1 VKNIKKDIHEMY
13 MNIAIELAEKARG
26 NTSPNPLVGTVL
38 VKNDE
43 IIGKGYHKKRGSN
56 HAEVEALNSTNVS
69 LKGATMYVTLEPCC
83 FYGHT
88 PPCTQVILKSEITK
102 VIVGMIDPNPN
113 VNGNGIRELKEGGID
128 VEVGFLEEEISKQN
142 ETYIKYITKKIPFIT
157 LKIAISLDGKMCTK
171 TGDSRWITSDVSR
184 KYVHE
189 KRSRYNS
196 ILTGIGTVL
205 TDDPLLTVRYGNNKK
220 NPIRIVLDS
229 ELKIPLD
236 SNLVRTTNKAKLI
249 IVTTKHHNKKKAKEI
264 NELGAEIIIINENK
278 NENIELKNK
287 VNLTKLLK
295 ILGSREISSVLIEAG
310 PTLSTSFLRQNLVD
324 KLIVFIAPII
334 IGGSNSFQTIGDLGI
349 EKMMDVIKINFSNIR
364 RMGKDIFI
372 EAYPVK

>member
-1 VKNIKKDIHEMY
+1 MKNIKKDIHEMY

-88 PPCTQVILKSEITK
+88 PPCTQVILKSGITK

-236 SNLVRTTNKAKLI
+236 SNLVKTTNKAKLI
-249 IVTTKHHNKKKAKEI
+249 IVTTKHHNKKKGKEI